1 MKQLPLYEQ
10 IYNDII
16 EGIENG
22 TYKKETDCR
31 LKRIVGE
38 VLCQQDNQ
46 QKSAGA
52 AGGGGQDY
60 PDGRKR
66 FLCFRSRADGR
77 GSGGGGRR
85 EKSQSSDWRD
95 YGRLRAEF
103 RLSPAGKPGNGMQ
116 KPGLQHGA
124 PLLLRKYRRRN
135 QGH

>member
-22 TYKKETDCR
+22 TYKKGDR
-31 LKRIVGE
+31 LPSEKELSEKYCVSRITSKKALELLAEEGRIIRMAGKGSFVSGAELTEE
-38 VLCQQDNQ
+38 VQ
-46 QKSAGA
+46 A
-52 AGGGGQDY
+52 A
-60 PDGRKR
+60 
-66 FLCFRSRADGR
+66 
-77 GSGGGGRR
+77 
-85 EKSQSSDWRD
+85 EEEE
-95 YGRLRAEF
+95 LRAEF
-103 RLSPAGKPGNGMQ
+103 RLPPAGKPGNGMQ

>member
-22 TYKKETDCR
+22 TYKKGDR
-31 LKRIVGE
+31 LPSEKELSEKYCVSRITSKKALELLAEEGRIIRMAGKGSFVSGAELTEE
-38 VLCQQDNQ
+38 VQ
-46 QKSAGA
+46 A
-52 AGGGGQDY
+52 AEEE
-60 PDGRKR
+60 
-66 FLCFRSRADGR
+66 
-77 GSGGGGRR
+77 
-85 EKSQSSDWRD
+85 EKNPN
-95 YGRLRAEF
+95 RLIGVIMD
-103 RLSPAGKPGNGMQ
+103 AGKPGNGMQ